1 MSGDKG
7 RAERIDRIAGLLA
20 AAPKYRNV
28 SPETLARVASWAL
41 VRYRSDKEILK
52 AAKRKLHQVY
62 AAYLSPK
69 AAVRLTQLV
78 ADPPEPRAACLE
90 AMSLH
95 ASTTERLPILE
106 ELYSRIF
113 AVTGTP
119 NRLLDLACGL
129 HPFGLPWMGLP
140 EGASY
145 HAMDI
150 DCELMA
156 RLREFFADRIVAEC
170 RDVLMRPPQEPAD
183 VAFLLKAVPCL
194 EQQERGASL
203 RLLRSLKARHAVVS
217 FPVHSLGG
225 RGKGMEEHY
234 SALAEDLIE
243 TLGTDAEA
251 LRYPSEIFYV
261 LRLAALPAVNTAGGA
276 GLAHDEL

>member
-1 MSGDKG
+1 MSGDE
-7 RAERIDRIAGLLA
+7 RRIDRIAGLLA

-62 AAYLSPK
+62 AAYLTPK
-69 AAVRLTQLV
+69 AAARLSQLV
-78 ADPPEPRAACLE
+78 AGPQEPRATCLE

-106 ELYSRIF
+106 ELYGRIF
-113 AVTGTP
+113 AITGVP
-119 NRLLDLACGL
+119 QRVLDLACGL

-140 EGASY
+140 EGSSY

-156 RLREFFADRIVAEC
+156 RLGGFFANQIVAEC
-170 RDVLMRPPQEPAD
+170 RDILVRPPEEPAD

-203 RLLRSLKARHAVVS
+203 RLLRSLKARHGVVS
-217 FPVHSLGG
+217 FPVRSLGG
-225 RGKGMEEHY
+225 HSKGMEEHY
-234 SALAEDLIE
+234 TAMAEDLIE
-243 TLGTDAEA
+243 KLGTDAEA

-261 LRLAALPAVNTAGGA
+261 F
-276 GLAHDEL
+276 GLVSSPR

>member
-1 MSGDKG
+1 MSGEDG
-7 RAERIDRIAGLLA
+7 PRIERIAGLLA

-28 SPETLARVASWAL
+28 SPETLTRVASWAS

-62 AAYLSPK
+62 AAYLTPK
-69 AAVRLTQLV
+69 AAARLGLLV
-78 ADPPEPRAACLE
+78 AGQQEPRGTSLE

-106 ELYSRIF
+106 ELYGSIF
-113 AVTGTP
+113 AVTGVP
-119 NRLLDLACGL
+119 SRVLDLACGL

-140 EGASY
+140 ENATY

-156 RLREFFADRIVAEC
+156 LLGEFFPHQFVAEC
-170 RDVLMRPPQEPAD
+170 RDILVRPPEEPAD
-183 VAFLLKAVPCL
+183 LAFLLKAVPCL

-203 RLLRSLKARHAVVS
+203 RLIRALKVRHFVVS
-217 FPVHSLGG
+217 FPIRSLGG
-225 RGKGMEEHY
+225 RSKGMEEHY
-234 SALAEDLIE
+234 AAMAEELIAK
-243 TLGTDAEA
+243 LGTDAVA
-251 LRYPSEIFYV
+251 LRYPSEIFYICE
-261 LRLAALPAVNTAGGA
+261 LAASPR
-276 GLAHDEL
+276 

>member
-1 MSGDKG
+1 MNV
-7 RAERIDRIAGLLA
+7 EQIAGLLA
-20 AAPKYRNV
+20 AAPKYRNI
-28 SPETLARVASWAL
+28 SPETLSRVAAWAL

-62 AAYLSPK
+62 AAYLTPK
-69 AAVRLTQLV
+69 AAARLSQLV
-78 ADPPEPRAACLE
+78 IDRNEPRDTCRE

-106 ELYSRIF
+106 ELYGRIF
-113 AVTGTP
+113 AITGVP
-119 NRLLDLACGL
+119 NRVLDLACGL

-140 EGASY
+140 ETASY

-156 RLREFFADRIVAEC
+156 LLGSFLSNQHVAEC
-170 RDVLMRPPQEPAD
+170 RDILVRPPEEPAD
-183 VAFLLKAVPCL
+183 LAFLLKAVPCL

-203 RLLRSLKARHAVVS
+203 RLLRALKVRFAVVS
-217 FPVHSLGG
+217 FPVRSLGG
-225 RGKGMEEHY
+225 RSKGMAEHY
-234 SALAEDLIE
+234 AAMAGELIK
-243 TLGTDAEA
+243 TLGSDAEV

-261 LRLAALPAVNTAGGA
+261 IELASSPR
-276 GLAHDEL
+276 

>member
-1 MSGDKG
+1 MNV
-7 RAERIDRIAGLLA
+7 EQIAGLLV
-20 AAPKYRNV
+20 AAPKYRNL
-28 SPETLARVASWAL
+28 SPETLARVAAWAL

-69 AAVRLTQLV
+69 AAARLAQLIAGQQEV
-78 ADPPEPRAACLE
+78 NVTCRE
-90 AMSLH
+90 ALSYH

-106 ELYSRIF
+106 ELYGRIF
-113 AVTGTP
+113 AVTGIP
-119 NRLLDLACGL
+119 HRVLDLACGL

-140 EGASY
+140 ENSSY

-156 RLREFFADRIVAEC
+156 RLGGFFSARGAFVAEC
-170 RDVLMRPPQEPAD
+170 RDVLVRPPEEPAD

-194 EQQERGASL
+194 EQQEKGASL
-203 RLLRSLKARHAVVS
+203 RLLRALNVRHAVIS

-225 RGKGMEEHY
+225 RSKGMAEHY
-234 SALAEDLIE
+234 AAMAENLIE
-243 TLGTDAEA
+243 TLGPNAEV
-251 LRYPSEIFYV
+251 LRYPSEIFYLV
-261 LRLAALPAVNTAGGA
+261 KLASSPR
-276 GLAHDEL
+276 

>member
-1 MSGDKG
+1 MSVEG
-7 RAERIDRIAGLLA
+7 ERVERIAGLLA
-20 AAPKYRNV
+20 AAPKYRNI
-28 SPETLARVASWAL
+28 SRETLARVASWAL

-69 AAVRLTQLV
+69 AAVRLAQLI
-78 ADPPEPRAACLE
+78 ASHREPRTMCRE
-90 AMSLH
+90 ALSYH
-95 ASTTERLPILE
+95 VSTTERLPILE
-106 ELYSRIF
+106 ELYGRIF
-113 AVTGTP
+113 AVTGIP
-119 NRLLDLACGL
+119 NRVLDLACGL

-140 EGASY
+140 EAATY

-156 RLREFFADRIVAEC
+156 LLGGFFSKELVAEC
-170 RDVLMRPPQEPAD
+170 RDVLVRPPQEPYD
-183 VAFLLKAVPCL
+183 LAFLLKALPIL

-203 RLLRSLKARHAVVS
+203 RLLRALNARHAVLS

-225 RGKGMEEHY
+225 RSKGMEEHY
-234 SALAEDLIE
+234 SALAEELVV
-243 TLGTDAEA
+243 TLGTDAEV

-261 LRLAALPAVNTAGGA
+261 VKLASSPRSPR
-276 GLAHDEL
+276 

>member
-1 MSGDKG
+1 MSADRGE
-7 RAERIDRIAGLLA
+7 RADRIAGLLA
-20 AAPKYRNV
+20 AAPKYRNI
-28 SPETLARVASWAL
+28 SPETLARIAAWAL

-69 AAVRLTQLV
+69 APARLAQLV
-78 ADPPEPRAACLE
+78 AGPQESRANCLE
-90 AMSLH
+90 AMSFH

-106 ELYSRIF
+106 ELYGRIF
-113 AVTGTP
+113 AVTGIPT
-119 NRLLDLACGL
+119 RVLDLACGL

-140 EGASY
+140 ETFSY

-150 DCELMA
+150 DCELMTLLG
-156 RLREFFADRIVAEC
+156 RFFPAGLVAEC
-170 RDVLMRPPQEPAD
+170 RDVLVRPPAEPAD
-183 VAFLLKAVPCL
+183 VAFLLKAVPSL

-203 RLLRSLKARHAVVS
+203 RLLRALKARHAVVS

-225 RGKGMEEHY
+225 RGKGMEQHY
-234 SALAEDLIE
+234 AAMAGELIE
-243 TLGTDAEA
+243 SLRCDAEV

-261 LRLAALPAVNTAGGA
+261 IELASSPR
-276 GLAHDEL
+276 

>member
-1 MSGDKG
+1 MSVDGQ
-7 RAERIDRIAGLLA
+7 RVERIDRIAGLLA
-20 AAPKYRNV
+20 AAPKYRHV
-28 SPETLARVASWAL
+28 SPETLSRVASWAL
-41 VRYRSDKEILK
+41 VRYRSDKEIVK

-69 AAVRLTQLV
+69 AAARLAQLV
-78 ADPPEPRAACLE
+78 AGPQESRASCLE
-90 AMSLH
+90 AMSFH

-106 ELYSRIF
+106 ELYGRIF
-113 AVTGTP
+113 AVTGIP
-119 NRLLDLACGL
+119 NRVLDLACGL

-140 EGASY
+140 ETASY

-156 RLREFFADRIVAEC
+156 LLGGFFSNQLAAKC
-170 RDVLMRPPQEPAD
+170 RDVLVRPPEEPAD
-183 VAFLLKAVPCL
+183 LAFLLKAMPCL

-203 RLLRSLKARHAVVS
+203 RLLRALKVRFAVVS

-225 RGKGMEEHY
+225 RSKGMAEHY
-234 SALAEDLIE
+234 AAMAGELIK
-243 TLGTDAEA
+243 TLGTDAEV

-261 LRLAALPAVNTAGGA
+261 IELASSPR
-276 GLAHDEL
+276 